1 MRVVGPFGQAGGDL
15 SYINHECED
24 VRNESGGGV
33 SGSIEGIEEEED
45 EALTGFFL
53 ALILSSLTE
62 GGKRAVDGTRAVDVD
77 VDDVEVEDEV
87 A

>member
-1 MRVVGPFGQAGGDL
+1 MGCDDWYIDDEEEEVDRVDDDDASNVADA
-15 SYINHECED
+15 
-24 VRNESGGGV
+24 V
-33 SGSIEGIEEEED
+33 EGIEEEED